1 VSPGQAFLAQR
12 QTLARSCAAFLY
24 YDPLA
29 RPFDHDD
36 DRRAGRLRERS
47 MNEKL
52 REALA
57 LGRELY
63 AAKEFARAEPYL
75 REVADAEVRYADVYN
90 MLGVIHHDAGQFSK
104 AQSCFE
110 ESLRINPSYTEA
122 ALNLAVTYND
132 MGHYQDA
139 KDTYVAALTHSTHPG
154 GKLDT
159 YVLGKLANMYA
170 DIAEVF
176 GAAGAFDEAAAEL
189 RRGLSLRP
197 TFIDLRLRLAQVYR
211 DSGKLDDAYR
221 ELRTIQAQSPDYLP
235 ARLHL
240 GLTEFA
246 LGRASDAIQT
256 LEEIVVDHPDDKR
269 ARLYLDMIRSNQAKK
284 D

>member
-1 VSPGQAFLAQR
+1 M
-12 QTLARSCAAFLY
+12 
-24 YDPLA
+24 
-29 RPFDHDD
+29 
-36 DRRAGRLRERS
+36 RALW
-47 MNEKL
+47 L
-52 REALA
+52 L
-57 LGRELY
+57 LPCL
-63 AAKEFARAEPYL
+63 L
-75 REVADAEVRYADVYN
+75 
-90 MLGVIHHDAGQFSK
+90 L
-104 AQSCFE
+104 
-110 ESLRINPSYTEA
+110 
-122 ALNLAVTYND
+122 
-132 MGHYQDA
+132 
-139 KDTYVAALTHSTHPG
+139 
-154 GKLDT
+154 
-159 YVLGKLANMYA
+159 
-170 DIAEVF
+170 
-176 GAAGAFDEAAAEL
+176 GAAAQPATPSSGAFDEAAAEL

-269 ARLYLDMIRSNQAKK
+269 ARLYLNMIRSNQAKK